1 MFIVNFMKRKTKYCI
16 ICFIFIGLLGYLLY
30 GWYAYNHSY
39 NLYYSNTSEI
49 ISECKGIIESA
60 STQEKEN
67 CKSIL
72 ENEEL
77 YIYKKP
83 NFFVMI
89 YSIITENL
97 NALNI
102 ILFLVVVGSSIYW
115 INSVLKNKCLMN
127 YYMRESNKSFLKR
140 IFKESYSWFWV
151 VPLAIV
157 ILIICCIMSSSFEL
171 YQGIENNV
179 IWNLT
184 TLQNPW
190 LFIIV
195 FIVRICLYFL
205 FYINVALL
213 LSRKHRSYFTSLFSS
228 FLVVVVLQL
237 FYEIVLDKLYGIF
250 GYKWLLYLN
259 FMDIFNIN
267 DTYGLMSSLLFP
279 SIIYVITLILVLIF
293 YKNKEKLLLDVE
305 TES

>member
-1 MFIVNFMKRKTKYCI
+1 MFIESFMKRKMKYCI
-16 ICFIFIGLLGYLLY
+16 ICFIFIGLLSYFIY
-30 GWYAYNHSY
+30 GWYTYNHSY
-39 NLYYSNTSEI
+39 NLYYSKMNEI
-49 ISECKGIIESA
+49 RSECNEITDSD
-60 STQEKEN
+60 SNQEKARCEF
-67 CKSIL
+67 IL

-77 YIYKKP
+77 YTYKKP
-83 NFFVMI
+83 NFFVML
-89 YSIITENL
+89 YSIITDNL

-102 ILFLVVVGSSIYW
+102 ILFLIVVGSSIYW

-157 ILIICCIMSSSFEL
+157 ILIISCIMTSSFEL

-179 IWNLT
+179 IWNPT
-184 TLQNPW
+184 TLQNPC
-190 LFIIV
+190 LFIVV
-195 FIVRICLYFL
+195 FILRICLYFL

-237 FYEIVLDKLYGIF
+237 FYEIVLDKLYGVF

-259 FMDIFNIN
+259 FLDIFNIN

-279 SIIYVITLILVLIF
+279 SIIYVITLILVLIS